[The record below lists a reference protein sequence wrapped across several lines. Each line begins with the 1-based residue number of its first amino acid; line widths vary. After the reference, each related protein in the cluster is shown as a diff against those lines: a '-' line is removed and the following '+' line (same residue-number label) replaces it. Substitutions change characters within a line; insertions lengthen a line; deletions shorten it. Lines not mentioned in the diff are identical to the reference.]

1 MMPNEDVMRDQRQL
15 TDSTVPE
22 QGYNTLVSS
31 LPGIIFWICKHRSC
45 DSSLELEMLMEV
57 RLKQD
62 IAVHN
67 CTGM

>member
-1 MMPNEDVMRDQRQL
+1 MMPNEDVMCDQRKL
-15 TDSTVPE
+15 TDSTAPE

-67 CTGM
+67 